1 MIAATLAYTVVVASL
16 VGLAAA
22 SVEQLLA
29 ELALPRRFAWFGAYA
44 VALVFPLLAM
54 LLAGPYLLAAVLCVG
69 WIERGGPGWL
79 NLLVLLFL
87 WNAIKFVV
95 VGPVSLL
102 WLARVRVGEARVRR
116 LSRVAAISDEVPL
129 QERMSRSPAR
139 VLH

>member
-1 MIAATLAYTVVVASL
+1 MFAMIGMLSIRLRSFLRRYAPTNILIGAIFTRR
-16 VGLAAA
+16 GLK
-22 SVEQLLA
+22 
-29 ELALPRRFAWFGAYA
+29 WGM
-44 VALVFPLLAM
+44 LAM

-102 WLARVRVGEARVRR
+102 WLARVGVGEARVRR

>member
-1 MIAATLAYTVVVASL
+1 MFAMIGMLSIRLRSFLRRYAPTNILIGAIFTRR
-16 VGLAAA
+16 GLK
-22 SVEQLLA
+22 
-29 ELALPRRFAWFGAYA
+29 WGM
-44 VALVFPLLAM
+44 LAM
-54 LLAGPYLLAAVLCVG
+54 LLAGPYLLAAALCVG

-102 WLARVRVGEARVRR
+102 WLARVRVGEARARR
-116 LSRVAAISDEVPL
+116 RAGGPLVSDAAAMEHT
-129 QERMSRSPAR
+129 SRSKAR